1 MVTPVVPYTRLDG
14 PIDVDAPSTDV
25 RWQELIASKGLYLNQ
40 MLLRWARYFVTPG
53 IRPPVG
59 RLRMHVPNSFGVI
72 EHHTAEYIVYPRKA
86 LHAETS
92 EPTFVDAG
100 DRLVRFFQQNWH
112 LNSPDVVISVVGSAH
127 GLKALSPQL
136 RRVLDSGLVSLC
148 ERTQVWLITG
158 ALDSGVMRQ
167 IAKPLQAYKFRGSAT
182 PVIGIAVKRTV
193 AGLENLDAP
202 LKPPGSEDPDGA
214 PIAHPSPPCPT
225 LTPLHP
231 IPIHHIPGA
240 LRYNPSRPSADGRD
254 ASLNQHHSHFVLVDT
269 HKGEWGS
276 ELKLRSQLEAS
287 IARTT
292 CPVVTLCLQGEP
304 LTLLTVQQSLKA
316 GKPVIVAPETG
327 GAAAVLGFHLGL
339 PGLKEPLE
347 YYEWIVQDKVL
358 VHDRSVVGLKT
369 VADDIRE
376 MNEASGRSLVHMFGA
391 SSGRPFD
398 QVVLEVLVARN
409 LRASRAADAAR
420 LAISWDLPKG
430 LSDILAAV
438 DTPESLGTDRQRGL
452 LLTQALR
459 SGSESMTR
467 SLIAFGCEARNVDLS
482 LLYAEEKQ
490 WD

>member
-1 MVTPVVPYTRLDG
+1 M
-14 PIDVDAPSTDV
+14 
-25 RWQELIASKGLYLNQ
+25 
-40 MLLRWARYFVTPG
+40 
-53 IRPPVG
+53 
-59 RLRMHVPNSFGVI
+59 
-72 EHHTAEYIVYPRKA
+72 
-86 LHAETS
+86 
-92 EPTFVDAG
+92 
-100 DRLVRFFQQNWH
+100 
-112 LNSPDVVISVVGSAH
+112 
-127 GLKALSPQL
+127 
-136 RRVLDSGLVSLC
+136 
-148 ERTQVWLITG
+148 
-158 ALDSGVMRQ
+158 
-167 IAKPLQAYKFRGSAT
+167 
-182 PVIGIAVKRTV
+182 
-193 AGLENLDAP
+193 
-202 LKPPGSEDPDGA
+202 
-214 PIAHPSPPCPT
+214 
-225 LTPLHP
+225 
-231 IPIHHIPGA
+231 
-240 LRYNPSRPSADGRD
+240 
-254 ASLNQHHSHFVLVDT
+254 
-269 HKGEWGS
+269 
-276 ELKLRSQLEAS
+276 
-287 IARTT
+287 
-292 CPVVTLCLQGEP
+292 
-304 LTLLTVQQSLKA
+304 
-316 GKPVIVAPETG
+316 
-327 GAAAVLGFHLGL
+327 LGFHLGL